1 MRKKIAGG
9 NFSNRYFCRLNNLG
23 GRHFA
28 IHHTQRSGD
37 RAWLGTTPVGR
48 AHKICIFQLGVYCFC
63 GVFRD
68 AL

>member
-1 MRKKIAGG
+1 MRKKIARG

-23 GRHFA
+23 ERHFA
-28 IHHTQRSGD
+28 THHNRRSGD
-37 RAWLGTTPVGR
+37 RAWLGTTPVDR
-48 AHKICIFQLGVYCFC
+48 AHKICIFQSGVYWFY

>member
-1 MRKKIAGG
+1 MRKKITSG
-9 NFSNRYFCRLNNLG
+9 NFSNRYFCRLSNLG

-28 IHHTQRSGD
+28 THHNRRSGD
-37 RAWLGTTPVGR
+37 RAWLGTTPVDR
-48 AHKICIFQLGVYCFC
+48 AHKICIFQSGVYWFC